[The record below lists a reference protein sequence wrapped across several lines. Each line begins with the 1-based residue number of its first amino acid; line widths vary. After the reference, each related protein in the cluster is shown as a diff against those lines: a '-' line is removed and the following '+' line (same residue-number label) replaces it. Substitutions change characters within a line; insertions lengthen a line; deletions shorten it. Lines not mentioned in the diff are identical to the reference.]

1 MTYSVVIDGKVAF
14 IVEAERGRYLSSTDA
29 IMAVM
34 SAAKDIDIT
43 SININNTI
51 YSTMD
56 RFTGGLLNVSQI
68 VESITGEKVANESI
82 AHRLKRSL
90 LSTLS
95 TFFASLRFDC
105 SNSQSDSNP
114 RLSSPHRKE
123 EPGFASPLNYRV
135 FRSRR

>member
-1 MTYSVVIDGKVAF
+1 MTYSVVIDEKVAF

-43 SININNTI
+43 SININGTI

-56 RFTGGLLNVSQI
+56 RFTGGLLNVSQV
-68 VESITGEKVANESI
+68 VESITGQRFVDESI
-82 AHRLKRSL
+82 FHRLKRSFI
-90 LSTLS
+90 STLS
-95 TFFASLRFDC
+95 TYFASLRFDC
-105 SNSQSDSNP
+105 DNTQSDSDH
-114 RLSSPHRKE
+114 RFSAPHRKE
-123 EPGFASPLNYRV
+123 DPGFASPLNYRV